1 MGSDQQK
8 LLRFVPP
15 SDSEGKMHLS
25 SSTASSPLQMTSHQQ
40 KRLKKKRMCNE
51 LTCLKSLNR
60 QYPAPIADLQ
70 QDKLKVSSTHKIKFN
85 NMGAI
90 ISLKYA
96 RKKMPD

>member
-1 MGSDQQK
+1 
-8 LLRFVPP
+8 
-15 SDSEGKMHLS
+15 
-25 SSTASSPLQMTSHQQ
+25 
-40 KRLKKKRMCNE
+40 MCNE
-51 LTCLKSLNR
+51 LTCLKSVNR